1 MSLSTSLGL
10 LLCVLTQVALA
21 RQLLSDDPITC
32 QATTVATPLCQV
44 CIDTKWTQGACEGV
58 HQPNCVKLTDQTSC
72 EADSR
77 CAYFA
82 EKKTCNDV
90 NAPNCPSAAVNLQ
103 GCIDYV
109 TGLWK
114 AGDTTCDALRV
125 HCENCVD
132 GDCTGAGPTPP
143 TPTPPTPT
151 PPSPGKTCKWETAT
165 VACKADADCGTW
177 ASANCNPGE
186 VNWYCKPNGFC
197 HFGAIVQ
204 VFQL

>member
-1 MSLSTSLGL
+1 MLAHPYISYYSSRSFITYLSLFSLLFSFFFVLIIRRPPRSTLSSSSAASD
-10 LLCVLTQVALA
+10 VYK
-21 RQLLSDDPITC
+21 RQ
-32 QATTVATPLCQV
+32 
-44 CIDTKWTQGACEGV
+44 
-58 HQPNCVKLTDQTSC
+58 QPNCVKLTDQTSC